1 VPIAL
6 DVSFIERK
14 TPPHV
19 EEALANFI
27 KPSSKSRT
35 NCSLAGRKRKN
46 CGLATEIKWTGKLVT
61 HSCPRNL
68 FRGWNIIHPSI
79 LWRVRA

>member
-61 HSCPRNL
+61 HCRVQNFSL
-68 FRGWNIIHPSI
+68 FSTFLLGA
-79 LWRVRA
+79 LATELC